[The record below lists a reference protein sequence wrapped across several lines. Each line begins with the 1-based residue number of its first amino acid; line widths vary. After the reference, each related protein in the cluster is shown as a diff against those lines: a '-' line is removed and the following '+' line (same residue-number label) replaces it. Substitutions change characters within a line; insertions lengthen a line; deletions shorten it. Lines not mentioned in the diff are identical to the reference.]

1 MENKRIKTKPKER
14 YWTGDSC
21 LALSKIFDLPYNNLM
36 QDWPYE
42 VADSKSIQKYL
53 DYYSVVDDDDIKFTL
68 MTMIIQAVNDQ
79 QSSEKLKFYWGKVVP
94 FLTKNFNIHEWTI
107 YYWSSIGVSL
117 ENAWQIAPYMR
128 KVWRIRDTC
137 K

>member
-1 MENKRIKTKPKER
+1 
-14 YWTGDSC
+14 
-21 LALSKIFDLPYNNLM
+21 M

-53 DYYSVVDDDDIKFTL
+53 DYYSVVEDDDIKFTL

-79 QSSEKLKFYWGKVVP
+79 QSPEKLKFYWEKVVP
-94 FLTKNFNIHEWTI
+94 FLTKNFNLHEWTI
-107 YYWSSIGVSL
+107 YYWSSIDVSL
-117 ENAWQIAPYMR
+117 ENAWQITPYMR